1 MGFLEPVQTL
11 DDDATRRAI
20 RAYQADGIASQVR
33 DALGNG
39 TLLVG
44 YALLLGASHTAV
56 GVLAAL
62 GPATQVLQLPTVT
75 LVERWRRRKAVCWW
89 AALAGRTA
97 WLAVLAIPVLGP
109 TLRMPALFAT
119 VLVTAAFAT
128 ISAAAWNAWIPDVL
142 PAATRNEIVARRL
155 AGATAVG
162 AVLMLLAGAG
172 VDRLQATV
180 PDPTVAY
187 RVVLAIGALAGL
199 IGLLPLARIPEPPMP
214 VGPVRPWRDVLAAP
228 LQNRTFRS
236 LVAFLAAWT
245 FAVNLSAPFFSVYL
259 LQRVGLSIGFVLALT
274 VLSQLTSAF
283 VMRAWGRVADRFSAL
298 TALRVSVIGF
308 LLSVAGWPIAG
319 RLAPAMLV
327 LVALAIIH
335 MLAGLASAGVTL
347 CTTTVAMEIA
357 PPTEVGGYLAANGIV
372 SGIAAA
378 LAPISAG
385 LVADWLEP
393 QRLSVTIRWSAPARG
408 IALAPLDL
416 QGLDFLFVAT
426 VLLGLY
432 AVHRLL
438 AVPEQRPAD
447 RAVVAAL
454 ADAVREQMALP
465 LRPMTTVPALR
476 DLVHLPLGLLG
487 RLVPERRGRQRPPL
501 DRRSRGGPV
510 PSSAD

>member
-1 MGFLEPVQTL
+1 MAFWHPLPSL
-11 DDDATRRAI
+11 DDDTRRQAI

-75 LVERWRRRKAVCWW
+75 LLERWRRRKAVCWW
-89 AALAGRTA
+89 AALGGRTA
-97 WLAVLAIPVLGP
+97 WLAVLAIPALPAG
-109 TLRMPALFAT
+109 LRMPGLFAT
-119 VLVTAAFAT
+119 VLVTAVFAT
-128 ISAAAWNAWIPDVL
+128 LSAAAWNAWIPDVL
-142 PAATRNEIVARRL
+142 PADARNQVVARRL
-155 AGATAVG
+155 ATATAVG
-162 AVLMLLAGAG
+162 AVLTLLAGAG
-172 VDRLQATV
+172 VDRLQEVA
-180 PDPTVAY
+180 DPTVAY
-187 RVVLAIGALAGL
+187 RVVLGVGAVAGL
-199 IGLLPLARIPEPPMP
+199 IGLIPLGRIPEPLMP
-214 VGPVRPWRDVLAAP
+214 ARPRRPWRDVLSGP
-228 LQNRTFRS
+228 FRNRTFRS
-236 LVAFLAAWT
+236 LVGFLAVWT

-259 LQRVGLSIGFVLALT
+259 LQRVGLSIGMVLALT

-283 VMRAWGRVADRFSAL
+283 VVRAWGRVADRFTAL

-308 LLSVAGWPIAG
+308 LLSVAGWPVAG
-319 RLAPAMLV
+319 RLAPAGLV
-327 LVALAIIH
+327 LLALAIIH
-335 MLAGLASAGVTL
+335 VLAGLASAGVTL

-357 PPTEVGGYLAANGIV
+357 PPAEAAGYLAANGIV

-378 LAPISAG
+378 LAPLAAG
-385 LVADWLEP
+385 FAADWLEP
-393 QRLSVTIRWSAPARG
+393 QRLSVTIAWTGPRHG
-408 IALAPLDL
+408 MALAPIDL

-438 AVPEQRPAD
+438 AVPEQAPAD

-454 ADAVREQMALP
+454 ADAVREQMPHPFRA
-465 LRPMTTVPALR
+465 MTTVPALR

-487 RLVPERRGRQRPPL
+487 RLVPERRGSSRLRL
-501 DRRSRGGPV
+501 RRRL
-510 PSSAD
+510 